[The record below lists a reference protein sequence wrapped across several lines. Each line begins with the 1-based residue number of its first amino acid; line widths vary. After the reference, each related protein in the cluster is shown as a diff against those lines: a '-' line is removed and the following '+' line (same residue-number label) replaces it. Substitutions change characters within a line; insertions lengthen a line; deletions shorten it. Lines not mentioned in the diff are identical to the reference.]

1 MPTLGELMEK
11 FGSAAANHDDNDDA
25 GDEFVP
31 ATRQNPAVGFDGH
44 NKTASGGDAMKSLTD
59 IYLTLTNVD
68 MHKEASQ
75 AAFATEDD
83 VNFAKM
89 AEAMADAEA
98 EEYVADE
105 DGSDG
110 SSIMKVA
117 QEYDS
122 AGRIMARGF
131 FDEFNKLAGALDTAV
146 SDNQMT
152 DSSSSASTPALGTR
166 GLPTLETNYA
176 GSANHDQALETAG
189 QAGKQVY
196 LDSLKTSRSINAGAG
211 TGDDPEAAALS
222 LGSGSPAG
230 FATIKDLQV

>member
-11 FGSAAANHDDNDDA
+11 FGSAADSNNDDA
-25 GDEFVP
+25 GDEIVP
-31 ATRQNPAVGFDGH
+31 AARHNPATGH

-59 IYLTLTNVD
+59 IYLSLTHVD
-68 MHKEASQ
+68 MNKEAAQ
-75 AAFATEDD
+75 AAYAPNDD
-83 VNFAKM
+83 VDFAKM

-98 EEYVADE
+98 TEYVEQDQSYND
-105 DGSDG
+105 DGGQD
-110 SSIMKVA
+110 IVKVA

-131 FDEFNKLAGALDTAV
+131 FDEFNKLAGALDTAAA
-146 SDNQMT
+146 DNQMT
-152 DSSSSASTPALGTR
+152 ESVSAASTPALGNR

-176 GSANHDQALETAG
+176 GSAAHDQAMETAG

-196 LDSLKTSRSINAGAG
+196 LDSLAPAKSISAGAG

-230 FATIKDLQV
+230 FATVKDLQV